1 MNLFEIDVLPAHR
14 SLMGSI
20 NGQELD
26 NAPCRTGCVVNGRMA
41 RASSI
46 YDAGYDRG
54 STFLAEISSG

>member
-41 RASSI
+41 KASTI
-46 YDAGYDRG
+46 
-54 STFLAEISSG
+54 